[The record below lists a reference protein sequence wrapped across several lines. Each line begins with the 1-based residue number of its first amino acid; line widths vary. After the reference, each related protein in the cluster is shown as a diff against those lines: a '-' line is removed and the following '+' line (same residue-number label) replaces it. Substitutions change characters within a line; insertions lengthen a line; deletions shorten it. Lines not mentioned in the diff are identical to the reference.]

1 MSHSYLGNTS
11 TQLLEE
17 IPGTRYVPVQSK
29 PKCGQDLTPVMLR
42 NTINIIPNTIAVI
55 SQYTRCTTAFATHPK
70 RYLKLLLSNCVY
82 QENLKRQL
90 NPQNP
95 SHT

>member
-1 MSHSYLGNTS
+1 MSYSYLGNTS

-55 SQYTRCTTAFATHPK
+55 SQNTQCTTAFATHPK
-70 RYLKLLLSNCVY
+70 RYLKL
-82 QENLKRQL
+82 
-90 NPQNP
+90 
-95 SHT
+95 